1 MAGSKT
7 VNWHV
12 DSGVGQ
18 LPIVP
23 DHSLATRNHGK
34 NWPGVAIYKGAQL
47 PLARVGNSV
56 TAPSAPNAEPYH
68 IQSFAEIIEGIA
80 DPMQASDCQ
89 AGTFYCDTNTA
100 ESYHVVTYCVA
111 FFQILWHR
119 NGCTAIMHRA
129 IPSSL
134 FGRGKYSQVRTAGM
148 T

>member
-1 MAGSKT
+1 MHCSNILFSIFLL
-7 VNWHV
+7 V
-12 DSGVGQ
+12 
-18 LPIVP
+18 
-23 DHSLATRNHGK
+23 ATCF
-34 NWPGVAIYKGAQL
+34 A
-47 PLARVGNSV
+47 
-56 TAPSAPNAEPYH
+56 APSAPNAEPYH

-100 ESYHVVTYCVA
+100 ESYHVVTWVLALIGMALLALLFISYCVA
-111 FFQILWHR
+111 VFQILWHR